1 MLKEGVK
8 KLKDNHAEMFI
19 DFINMFDEKQAIM
32 WMVEL
37 EEKEED
43 DQWSVYLFG
52 ITLFIINK

>member
-37 EEKEED
+37 
-43 DQWSVYLFG
+43 
-52 ITLFIINK
+52 